1 MRTQV
6 VVVLILYKLRQLLK
20 AKGRSYR
27 RNQKYGT
34 ISPNMIQEIDANVI
48 IVVMTMLVR
57 INIGINLGLT
67 YYSLICFVVM
77 II

>member
-6 VVVLILYKLRQLLK
+6 FVVLILYKLRQLLK
-20 AKGRSYR
+20 AKGKSYR
-27 RNQKYGT
+27 RNKKYGT
-34 ISPNMIQEIDANVI
+34 ISPNMIQEIDANVT
-48 IVVMTMLVR
+48 IVVKTMLVR

-67 YYSLICFVVM
+67 YYSLIYFVVM